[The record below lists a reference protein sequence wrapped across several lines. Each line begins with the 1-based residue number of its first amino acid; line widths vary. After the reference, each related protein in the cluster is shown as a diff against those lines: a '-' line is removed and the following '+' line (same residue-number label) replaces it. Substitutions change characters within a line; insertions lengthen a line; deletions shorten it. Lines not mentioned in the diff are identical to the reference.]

1 MKKFLAAAVIFT
13 AAYFTA
19 NAQTKGT
26 NTLGVG
32 FNATTDKHKST
43 DGSSDYESKGN
54 SFTMGYGRFIKD
66 NIRLGLSGTY
76 NKSTVSYSGGGYEG
90 ETNGYGATVNLQKYF
105 SLVKKF
111 YAFAGGQTS
120 YTYSK
125 QGTNITDDT
134 DYRTDSYFLGAYGG
148 LSYFVSKH
156 IALETDLLSGG
167 LGYSRGRETK
177 KFGTNTRTN
186 FNVSTS
192 GNITNLGFRVYFLF

>member
-1 MKKFLAAAVIFT
+1 MKRTLLVAVILT

-32 FNATTDKHKST
+32 FTATTDKYESN
-43 DGSSDYESKGN
+43 DGGSDNESKGN
-54 SFTMGYGRFIKD
+54 SFTLGYGRFIKD
-66 NIRLGLSGTY
+66 NIRLGFSGTY
-76 NKSTVSYSGGGYEG
+76 NNSTNSYSGIYRYE
-90 ETNGYGATVNLQKYF
+90 ENGYGGNVSLQKYF
-105 SLVKKF
+105 SLSKKF

-120 YTYSK
+120 YMYSK
-125 QGTNITDDT
+125 QGSDSPDDT
-134 DYRTDSYFLGAYGG
+134 DYRKNSYFLGAYGG

-156 IALETDLLSGG
+156 FALETDLLSGG
-167 LGYSRGRETK
+167 LNYSNGRDSRRFGNNSSTK
-177 KFGTNTRTN
+177 